1 MFNRIQNRLANEYE
15 ADMDH
20 WRNNGRIE
28 TEKDVEGC
36 LTVIISLWAI
46 FDSFIGASKIALGVW
61 ILMYV
66 QGTDNIASVLIGL
79 G

>member
-1 MFNRIQNRLANEYE
+1 MLANEYE
-15 ADMDH
+15 ADKDH
-20 WRNNGRIE
+20 WRNNGRMAK

-61 ILMYV
+61 ILIYV
-66 QGTDNIASVLIGL
+66 QGTDNIASILIGL